1 MLPSLFINHG
11 SPMMIKQQS
20 DYTHFLK
27 DIGKRFTP
35 KAIVIF
41 SAHWEEKVT
50 TVSFAD
56 GPLETI
62 YDFYGFPDDLYEIAY
77 PAPGSPQVAEK
88 LEKLFQT
95 HGIPSQRDNKRG
107 LDHGAWVFLR
117 HMYPEADIP
126 VVTVSVNPFLS
137 AAEQYKIGEAF
148 RTLGEENILVIGSGT
163 TVHNF
168 NYIKFGQ
175 QHPEPW
181 AVEFDDWLIEKIQA
195 KDLQSLVNYEQL
207 APYAS
212 RAVPRA
218 EHFVPLF
225 LAMGSSS
232 GEQTPSVLYRG
243 YEFGT
248 FSNTCFEF

>member
-11 SPMMIKQQS
+11 SPMMITQQS
-20 DYTHFLK
+20 DYTRFLAELGTK
-27 DIGKRFTP
+27 YTP
-35 KAIVIF
+35 KAIVIY

-62 YDFYGFPDDLYEIAY
+62 YDFYGFPDELYQIKY
-77 PAPGSPQVAEK
+77 PAPGSPELAEQ
-88 LEKLFQT
+88 LEKKLRA
-95 HGIPSQRDNKRG
+95 HGIPSNRDNRRG

-117 HMYPEADIP
+117 HMYPEANIP
-126 VVTVSVNPFLS
+126 VVTVSVNPFLP
-137 AAEQYKIGEAF
+137 AAQQFHIGEAL
-148 RTLGEENILVIGSGT
+148 RGLGEDNVLVIGSGT

-175 QHPEPW
+175 QHPESW
-181 AVEFDDWLIEKIQA
+181 AVEFDDWLIDNIER
-195 KDLQSLVNYEQL
+195 KDLQALVNYEQL

-218 EHFVPLF
+218 EHFVPLY
-225 LAMGSSS
+225 LAMGSSR
-232 GEQTPSVLYRG
+232 GLDKAEVLYRG

-248 FSNTCFEF
+248 FSNTCFSF